1 MLPEDHLPVSSGS
14 EAIRYQR
21 RTIQSAANGE
31 KTTSVEA
38 GKKTLLACLLEAE
51 SMPVFF
57 VISVMRVFRVSS
69 RIYCFF
75 RIEDAI
81 LHNIFIACIY
91 FFVIAPQRR
100 LPGLLKSSFVSVTL
114 QPLCLSAKHQG
125 ITFTIKIY

>member
-1 MLPEDHLPVSSGS
+1 MLPEDHLPVLPGS

-21 RTIQSAANGE
+21 RTVQRAAKGE

-38 GKKTLLACLLEAE
+38 GKKTLLACLLEAW

-57 VISVMRVFRVSS
+57 VISVKRVFRISS

-81 LHNIFIACIY
+81 LHNICIACVY
-91 FFVIAPQRR
+91 FFVMPLWVP

-114 QPLCLSAKHQG
+114 QALCLSVKA
-125 ITFTIKIY
+125 